1 MATRFSVVSMSPMER
16 HCVHYEAF
24 ISVLLPC
31 TCHHGSVTMQ
41 QRDARGWV
49 EEYAQGEGDF
59 QHKTGWNQD
68 RDSKAKVL
76 YLRAAAPGTKECSQG

>member
-1 MATRFSVVSMSPMER
+1 
-16 HCVHYEAF
+16 
-24 ISVLLPC
+24 
-31 TCHHGSVTMQ
+31 MQ

-49 EEYAQGEGDF
+49 EDYAQGEGDF
-59 QHKTGWNQD
+59 QRKTGWNQD